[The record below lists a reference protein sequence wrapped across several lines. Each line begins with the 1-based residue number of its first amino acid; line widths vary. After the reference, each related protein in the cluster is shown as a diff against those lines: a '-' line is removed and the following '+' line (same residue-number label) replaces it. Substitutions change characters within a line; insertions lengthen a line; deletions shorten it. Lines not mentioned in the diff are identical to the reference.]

1 MIDNIK
7 VKLKTTVM
15 LLGIETDKQISIK
28 QHVDDAK
35 KQTLKLTHQNELERI

>member
-28 QHVDDAK
+28 QHADDAK
-35 KQTLKLTHQNELERI
+35 KQRLPTHQNELERI